1 MKTALILIVFYV
13 SISTKAQEILKDTIY
28 FKYDTNYITTHVE
41 IPKHLYIKDGS
52 GTSSGNFY
60 FTEIKKIKTP
70 NIKPKVV
77 CLKKFIRSSKFYDK
91 KRTPKLNDY
100 ALYEEFEK
108 FIPVFVKKT
117 NGIKE
122 YILTDPSFEIE

>member
-1 MKTALILIVFYV
+1 MRTFLILIVFYLF
-13 SISTKAQEILKDTIY
+13 ISAKAQQTLKDTIY
-28 FKYDTNYITTHVE
+28 FKYDTDYITMHVE

-52 GTSSGNFY
+52 GTSYGNFY
-60 FTEIKKIKTP
+60 FTEIKTIKAP
-70 NIKPKVV
+70 NVKSKVA

-91 KRTPKLNDY
+91 KRAPKLNDY